1 MRENCA
7 AFRKLSLTCHPD
19 RNSKDPKAPE
29 RFQLITKA
37 KEFLSDEVRMILLAD
52 SPYWSSVNRGIGTSW
67 YNRVYS
73 WSVFFMKGNRT
84 KLAAKKR
91 KEADRDKYNK
101 KR

>member
-1 MRENCA
+1 MAAAGRKQHTHLRVYCVNCA

-52 SPYWSSVNRGIGTSW
+52 ILY
-67 YNRVYS
+67 
-73 WSVFFMKGNRT
+73 
-84 KLAAKKR
+84 
-91 KEADRDKYNK
+91 
-101 KR
+101 